1 MRLRFQADEDLNE
14 TFIFAIRRREPGLDF
29 QTASQAGLKGLKDP
43 QVLALATQAN
53 RILVTHDKRTMP
65 RHFAEFIQTATSPGV
80 LLVPQQL
87 SVATV
92 VEEIIL
98 LWSATEPSEWT
109 NRIVWLPL

>member
-14 TFIFAIRRREPGLDF
+14 TIVFAIRRREPGLDF
-29 QTASQAGLKGLKDP
+29 QTALQAGLKGLKDP

-53 RILVTHDKRTMP
+53 RILVTHDERTMP

-87 SVATV
+87 PVAMV

-98 LWSATEPSEWT
+98 PWSATEPSEWT

>member
-1 MRLRFQADEDLNE
+1 VRLRFQADEDLNE
-14 TFIFAIRRREPGLDF
+14 TIVFAIRRREPGLDF
-29 QTASQAGLKGLKDP
+29 QTALQAGLKSLKDS
-43 QVLALATQAN
+43 QVLALAAQAN

-87 SVATV
+87 PVSMV

-98 LWSATEPSEWT
+98 LWAATEPSEWT

>member
-1 MRLRFQADEDLNE
+1 VRLRFQADEDLNE
-14 TFIFAIRRREPGLDF
+14 TIVFAIRRREPGLDF

-80 LLVPQQL
+80 LLVPQHL
-87 SVATV
+87 PIATV